1 VLSEKDKEEKLSKD
15 DTKDIWQQMTLQLI
29 GNIEELDKAGTDSF
43 TTRSGKIIRRNEI
56 MDMLFNI
63 FSLMCKEFPKDI
75 PPNVSAFIGESITK
89 DKIKDTN
96 TRPRGL
102 SNKEYESVMTCLEI
116 FKLITEEGML
126 KDNAI
131 TLYASKNNMEEST
144 ICKRLEKY
152 SDIAMATTPMIWGR
166 PLTPKE
172 QQLIDKNNS
181 DKI

>member
-1 VLSEKDKEEKLSKD
+1 MLSEKDKEEKLSKD

-144 ICKRLEKY
+144 IYKRLEKY